1 MDVNE
6 FIYRANKKIRELSL
20 SLIPKVGNSTCLCE
34 AEDIF
39 ILSQAIEVIQD
50 EFITQDCIDA
60 TISELDTRYCLSDI
74 VLIEGSGISILRID
88 NNEDCTVFKIY
99 S

>member
-6 FIYRANKKIRELSL
+6 FIMRATKKIKLLSL

-39 ILSQAIEVIQD
+39 ILSQAIEVLQSD
-50 EFITQDCIDA
+50 FIGAECIES
-60 TISELDTRYCLSDI
+60 TISELDNRYCLSD
-74 VLIEGSGISILRID
+74 LLLPAGSGIGIFRID
-88 NNEDCTVFKIY
+88 NNKDCTVFKIY
-99 S
+99 N